1 LLESSRVAKT
11 IGILTGGGDC
21 PGLNAVIRAVVR
33 SSDAAGWDC
42 VAVLEGWRG
51 LVEGRFED
59 LGPREVSGILPR
71 GGTIIGTSRT
81 NPFKMEGAVEK
92 VLQNFHDRELDA
104 LIAIGGEDTLG
115 VASRLYSEHQLPVVG
130 VPKTIDNDLSG
141 TDYTFG
147 FDTAVTI
154 ATEAIDRLHT
164 TAESHNRVMVVE
176 VMGRHAGWI
185 AVMSGIA
192 GGADVILIPEQ
203 PMTVEAAC
211 EELRRRHARGKNFS
225 IVVVSEGYE
234 LTYASGESHM
244 VGGEARAT
252 DQFGHVTLGGV
263 GEILGH
269 EIEQR
274 TGFETRVTV
283 LGHVQRGGSPTPRDR
298 VLATRFGLKAA
309 ELAHAGTFGQM
320 AALRGDDVVA
330 VSLEEATAQLKTVTP
345 EWYAVAQAFFG

>member
-1 LLESSRVAKT
+1 VAKT

-33 SSDAAGWDC
+33 SSDTAGWDC
-42 VAVLEGWRG
+42 VAVMEGWRG

-59 LGPREVSGILPR
+59 LGPKEVSGILPR

-81 NPFKMEGAVEK
+81 NPYKMEGGVEH
-92 VLQNFHDRELDA
+92 VLQNFKDRSLDA
-104 LIAIGGEDTLG
+104 LVAIGGEDTLG
-115 VASRLYSEHQLPVVG
+115 VASKLYSEHGLPVVG
-130 VPKTIDNDLSG
+130 VPKTIDNDLNG

-203 PMTVEAAC
+203 KMTVEAAC
-211 EELRRRHARGKNFS
+211 EELRRRHARGKSFS

-234 LTYASGESHM
+234 LSYASGESRL
-244 VGGEARAT
+244 VGEEARAT
-252 DQFGHVTLGGV
+252 DQFGHVALGGV
-263 GEILGH
+263 GEVLGR

-283 LGHVQRGGSPTPRDR
+283 LGHVQRGGSPTARDR

-309 ELAHAGTFGQM
+309 ELAHAGQFGQM
-320 AALRGDDVVA
+320 AALHGDDVVA
-330 VSLEEATAQLKTVTP
+330 VSLEEATAELKTVTP